1 MGKVLK
7 STGRKLQCLS
17 ASKKSTS
24 SLTSFLRLQKGH
36 SVIMFTRRGVGR
48 KHQYIKN
55 MQIRER
61 GGSCQCKSSL
71 INY

>member
-24 SLTSFLRLQKGH
+24 SLTSFLRLQRGH

-48 KHQYIKN
+48 EHQYIK
-55 MQIRER
+55 I
-61 GGSCQCKSSL
+61 CKSGKEEAHVSAKVHL
-71 INY
+71 